1 MSVKNNILHIL
12 ESNKGKTVS
21 GQELADMLEVS
32 RTAVWKAIN
41 SLKVEG
47 YSIESTPNKGYSL
60 AESSDVLSAEG
71 IRLYLNE
78 EFKSIPITVHKTI
91 GSTNTE
97 AKILAVQNAQHGTT
111 IISEEQTKGR
121 GRFGRDFFSPSDS
134 GIYMS
139 IILKPELNI
148 ENSVLITSAAA
159 VVVCNAI
166 EKFTSVS
173 PKIKW
178 VNDIFIDNKKICGIL
193 TEAVTNFESGMLD
206 CVVVGI
212 GINVKT
218 KNEDFPME
226 LQNKAGSIFIDD
238 DSFIRNQLT
247 AEIINNVLKISKK
260 LENKDFMPAYKQRS
274 MILRENILYK
284 KNNNWHE
291 GYASDIDDYGGL
303 IVFTADGQK
312 ITLNSGEVS
321 IKKK

>member
-111 IISEEQTKGR
+111 IVSEEQTKGR

>member
-78 EFKSIPITVHKTI
+78 EFKNIPITVHKTI

-111 IISEEQTKGR
+111 IVSEEQTKGR

-148 ENSVLITSAAA
+148 ENSVLITSATA

-178 VNDIFIDNKKICGIL
+178 VNDIFIDNKKVCGIL
-193 TEAVTNFESGMLD
+193 TEAVTNFESGMMD

-260 LENKDFMPAYKQRS
+260 LEDKDFMPAYKQRS
-274 MILRENILYK
+274 MILGEHILYK
-284 KNNNWHE
+284 KDNNWHE

>member
-12 ESNKGKTVS
+12 ESNKSKTVS

-78 EFKSIPITVHKTI
+78 EFKNIPITVHKTI

-111 IISEEQTKGR
+111 IVSEEQTKGR

-148 ENSVLITSAAA
+148 GNSVLITSAAA

-274 MILRENILYK
+274 MILGEHILYK
-284 KNNNWHE
+284 KDNNWHE

-303 IVFTADGQK
+303 IVFKKKKKK

>member
-78 EFKSIPITVHKTI
+78 EFKNIPITVHKTI

-111 IISEEQTKGR
+111 IVSEEQTKGR

-274 MILRENILYK
+274 MILGEHILYK
-284 KNNNWHE
+284 KDNNWHE

>member
-1 MSVKNNILHIL
+1 MSVKKNILHIL

>member
-1 MSVKNNILHIL
+1 MSVKKNILHIL

-78 EFKSIPITVHKTI
+78 EFKNIPITVHKTI

-111 IISEEQTKGR
+111 IVSEEQTKGR

>member
-78 EFKSIPITVHKTI
+78 EFKNIPITVHKTI

-111 IISEEQTKGR
+111 IVSEEQTKGR

>member
-1 MSVKNNILHIL
+1 M
-12 ESNKGKTVS
+12 
-21 GQELADMLEVS
+21 
-32 RTAVWKAIN
+32 
-41 SLKVEG
+41 
-47 YSIESTPNKGYSL
+47 
-60 AESSDVLSAEG
+60 
-71 IRLYLNE
+71 
-78 EFKSIPITVHKTI
+78 
-91 GSTNTE
+91 
-97 AKILAVQNAQHGTT
+97 
-111 IISEEQTKGR
+111 
-121 GRFGRDFFSPSDS
+121 
-134 GIYMS
+134 
-139 IILKPELNI
+139 
-148 ENSVLITSAAA
+148 
-159 VVVCNAI
+159 VVCNAI

-260 LENKDFMPAYKQRS
+260 LEDKDFMPAYKQRS
-274 MILRENILYK
+274 MILGEHILYK
-284 KNNNWHE
+284 KDNNWHE